1 MPRPAVPTTKLPSG
15 EAVPVLGQGTW
26 HMGDDRPKRKQEIA
40 ALRLGL
46 DLGLSLIDTA
56 EMYGSGAS
64 EELIGEAIAGRRDEV
79 FLVSKVLPENATAR
93 GTVSAC
99 EKSLKRLG
107 TDRLDLYLLHWR
119 GSVPV
124 AETLEGFAALVR
136 AGKIRH
142 WGVSNFDVDETM
154 ELWSLSGSDEAQTN
168 QVLYNLSRRGIEFDL
183 LPLLQRRRIPIMAYS
198 PIEQGRLVKNGTL
211 RDIAERHD
219 ATPAQVALAWVLR
232 QAGVIAIP
240 KAANEQHVRE
250 NRAALALRLSAE
262 DLVALDL
269 AFPPPGGPAPMEMI

>member
-168 QVLYNLSRRGIEFDL
+168 QVLYNLSRRSIEFDL